1 MSKEKTDNI
10 KRGMMDRSK
19 MHPNP
24 LNPNEMQ
31 DKEFNLLCDNIQ
43 RVGLTDPILVIPH
56 PEIKT
61 EFMIIG
67 GEHRWRAAD
76 LLGIDSVPYTL
87 IDDPDFNMDDQK
99 FQIVRHN
106 IIHGKMSASKFMDLY
121 SSLSEEYEEDI
132 AAELFGFT
140 DEEEFRKLIKATA
153 SSLPKDMQSDFV
165 QAAKDINT
173 IDDLSKLLNH
183 MFATYGDT
191 LNHGY
196 MIMDYG
202 GKDSLWL
209 RMTKAEFDTAIA
221 FAGKCRELNR
231 TADAMVAALL
241 KYAINDPELLVKL
254 ATGCPVVDIPDEAK
268 LATLDYMS
276 DLQ

>member
-202 GKDSLWL
+202 GKDSLW
-209 RMTKAEFDTAIA
+209 
-221 FAGKCRELNR
+221 
-231 TADAMVAALL
+231 
-241 KYAINDPELLVKL
+241 
-254 ATGCPVVDIPDEAK
+254 
-268 LATLDYMS
+268 
-276 DLQ
+276 